1 MGTRLTAAA
10 ATRKQGTMYTISD
23 IISNNARNFGR
34 REALVAG
41 DQRLSFI
48 EFEQQVSHA
57 AAALQSLGV
66 GKGDRVA
73 LMGRNTVSWV
83 VAAMGAL
90 RAGAVLVPINHKLMP
105 PEVQFITQHCQAKVL
120 LFDAALTGIVQQTQS
135 AALKLMM
142 AATAEH
148 AAAAEGFPQLESLP
162 AQQLPLRPVP
172 LSAADQAE
180 ILYTSGTTGKPKGC
194 LHTHE
199 NILLCGIASNL
210 IYQLDQADKALIA
223 MPVWHCF
230 PLNNLLMGSFYVGA
244 TVVLMPEYHPL
255 EFLKVIQ
262 AERCTLFFGA
272 PIAYTMPLKM
282 VPQFDEFDLSSV
294 RIWLYGGGPIDAQ
307 TVRVLMQRYRTD
319 RFFQVFGM
327 TETGPTGLVLYPREQ
342 EAKAGS
348 IGRQAVSGCVF
359 KVMKEGAE
367 EAGPGDIGEIWM
379 RCQSMM
385 QGYYLDP
392 EATRAAFQDGWY
404 LTGDLARIDAD
415 GYLFIIDR
423 AKDMI
428 ITGGENVYSK
438 EVEDVLMAFPGVT
451 EVAVIGKPHPEWGET
466 VVAVIALGGKPAL
479 LDEQA
484 LRDFCGS
491 RIARYKVPRE
501 FQFVEALPRTPTGK
515 VMKFKLR

>member
-1 MGTRLTAAA
+1 
-10 ATRKQGTMYTISD
+10 MYTISD
-23 IISNNARNFGR
+23 IIRNNARNLGQ

-41 DQRLSFI
+41 AQRLSFI
-48 EFEQQVSHA
+48 EFDRQVSHA

-66 GKGDRVA
+66 AKGDRVA
-73 LMGRNTVSWV
+73 LMGRNTLPWV
-83 VAAMGAL
+83 LAAMGAL

-105 PEVQFITQHCQAKVL
+105 PEVRFIAEHCQAKVL
-120 LFDAALTGIVQQTQS
+120 VSDAALAGVVAQTGT
-135 AALKLMM
+135 AAQKLMM
-142 AATAEH
+142 AADSGSGNGDNGDGGD
-148 AAAAEGFPQLESLP
+148 AAEPYPQFEALL
-162 AQQLPLRPVP
+162 AQQLPFEPVA
-172 LSAADQAE
+172 LAAADQAE

-194 LHTHE
+194 MHTHE

-210 IYQLDQADKALIA
+210 IYQLGQADKTLIA

-230 PLNNLLMGSFYVGA
+230 PLNNLLLGSFYVGA
-244 TVVLMPEYHPL
+244 SVVLMPEYHPL

-282 VPQFDEFDLSSV
+282 VPQFDQFDLSSV
-294 RIWLYGGGPIDAQ
+294 RIWLYGGGPIDAK
-307 TVRVLMQRYRTD
+307 TVRLLMQRYRTD
-319 RFFQVFGM
+319 QFFQVFGM
-327 TETGPTGLVLYPREQ
+327 TETGPTGLALYPREQ

-348 IGRQAVSGCVF
+348 IGRQAASGCVF
-359 KVMKEGAE
+359 KVMKEGGE

-392 EATRAAFQDGWY
+392 EATRAAFHDGWY

-415 GYLFIIDR
+415 GYLFIVDR
-423 AKDMI
+423 ARDMI

-438 EVEDVLMAFPGVT
+438 EVEDVLMAFPGVA
-451 EVAVIGKPHPEWGET
+451 EVAVIGQPHPEWGET
-466 VVAVIALGGKPAL
+466 VVAVIAAGANAAE
-479 LDEQA
+479 LDLQA

-491 RIARYKVPRE
+491 QIAKYKVPRE
-501 FQFVEALPRTPTGK
+501 FRFVDALPRTPTGK